1 MHVLYRAY
9 TEEEVDE
16 LGFFKAKVVLDKYDD
31 EIDGEKRNRFTIG
44 ARGKVDT
51 TWEQQKEQMK
61 KVSVQFHENFHA
73 LCTPKKEVPVENM

>member
-1 MHVLYRAY
+1 MDLFNFSYISNRSYLCRAY
-9 TEEEVDE
+9 AEEEVDE

-44 ARGKVDT
+44 ARGTVDT

-61 KVSVQFHENFHA
+61 KVCA
-73 LCTPKKEVPVENM
+73 YTYR